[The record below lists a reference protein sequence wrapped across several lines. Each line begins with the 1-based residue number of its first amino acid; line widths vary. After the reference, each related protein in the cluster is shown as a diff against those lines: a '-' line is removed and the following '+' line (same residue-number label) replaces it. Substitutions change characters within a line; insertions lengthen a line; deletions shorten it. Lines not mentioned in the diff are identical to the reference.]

1 MKADDFRSLSMEE
14 LDIRVADLKKQ
25 LFNYRMQLFS
35 NQLSNTNK
43 IKSTKKDIARALTVK
58 NERLAEAQ
66 QLS

>member
-43 IKSTKKDIARALTVK
+43 IKSTKRDIARALTVK

-66 QLS
+66 QSL